1 MILTI
6 TKEDVITKH
15 WSEGDTRKKSPL
27 SEVSRAM
34 ARRLERTK
42 FGQKAL
48 AQPGGIGLLK
58 QKPTPR
64 VYAGLALVALSFLTG
79 LPALVFLSYLSIKM
93 SKSFIIAVGGPVV
106 VVLAHV
112 MFGVGVYLAGR
123 NYATE
128 TLLWATKRFLEKY
141 V

>member
-1 MILTI
+1 MVTPLRSIA
-6 TKEDVITKH
+6 
-15 WSEGDTRKKSPL
+15 RKL
-27 SEVSRAM
+27 D
-34 ARRLERTK
+34 RTK

-48 AQPGGIGLLK
+48 AQTEGLGFLK

-64 VYAGLALVALSFLTG
+64 VYAGLTLVALSYLTG
-79 LPALVFLSYLSIKM
+79 LPALAFLSYLSIKM
-93 SKSFIIAVGGPVV
+93 SKSFIIAFGGPVV

-128 TLLWATKRFLEKY
+128 TLLWAIKRFLEKY